1 MAVTTVDG
9 DDDHHLHLNSLP
21 LIDVRLLSNSELLSL
36 SLCSSSSSSSTTTNI
51 QFDDEDQHS
60 TPKIDASVF
69 NESAG
74 SRKQTFSRLRLRPR
88 NSSPLPPQ
96 IPSPAPVKPLDE
108 ENSQVISLLK
118 SLLNIQSHSSAAIA
132 DEEDNNND
140 SQLIPVRV
148 KFEEY
153 SNASGNGI
161 HIGPQ
166 NIPVELVTCS
176 ETKKKRGRPRK
187 ENSGSTIAS
196 DYRWSIATENGET
209 DKTVAP
215 VLNGSWQNTPI
226 GIVGSYET
234 GKRKRGR
241 PRKNDSPVIKVNE
254 NQNGINNNV
263 STVGGVSCET
273 GKQKRGRP
281 KKNAS
286 GIVKGNEINKIDRV
300 WEGESSRN
308 ISNDVVACE
317 TSKRK
322 RGRPRKDESLRG
334 YGGVKIDNKLV
345 QSSEGEA
352 PMVENVVREER
363 EDGKEMAVE
372 SRNGVVVDVV
382 PLVANVEDP
391 FWEELR
397 RTERTEKGD
406 DLLEFWR
413 GSNGE
418 W

>member
-1 MAVTTVDG
+1 MAVTTVDNHHHH
-9 DDDHHLHLNSLP
+9 HHLHLNSLP

-36 SLCSSSSSSSTTTNI
+36 SLCSSSSSSTTTTI

-60 TPKIDASVF
+60 TPKIDATVF

-96 IPSPAPVKPLDE
+96 ITSPAPVKPLDE

-132 DEEDNNND
+132 DDD

-153 SNASGNGI
+153 SNTSGNGI

-176 ETKKKRGRPRK
+176 ETKRKRGRPRK

-196 DYRWSIATENGET
+196 DYRWWIASENGET
-209 DKTVAP
+209 DKMMSTE
-215 VLNGSWQNTPI
+215 LNGSWQNTPI
-226 GIVGSYET
+226 GIVGSCET

-263 STVGGVSCET
+263 SPVGGVSCET
-273 GKQKRGRP
+273 GKRKRGRP
-281 KKNAS
+281 RKNAS
-286 GIVKGNEINKIDRV
+286 GIVKGNGINKMGMV
-300 WEGESSRN
+300 LEGESSRN

-334 YGGVKIDNKLV
+334 YGGVKSDNKLV
-345 QSSEGEA
+345 QSNESEA
-352 PMVENVVREER
+352 PKMENVVR

-372 SRNGVVVDVV
+372 SRDGVVVNVV
-382 PLVANVEDP
+382 PLAGNVEDP
-391 FWEELR
+391 FWEQLR
-397 RTERTEKGD
+397 RTERTEKED
-406 DLLEFWR
+406 ELLEFWR

>member
-1 MAVTTVDG
+1 MAVTTVDN
-9 DDDHHLHLNSLP
+9 HHHLHLHLNSLP

-36 SLCSSSSSSSTTTNI
+36 SLCCSSSSSSTTTTI

-132 DEEDNNND
+132 DDDD

-148 KFEEY
+148 KFED
-153 SNASGNGI
+153 SNTSGNGI

-166 NIPVELVTCS
+166 NIPVEFVTCS
-176 ETKKKRGRPRK
+176 ETKRKRGRPRK
-187 ENSGSTIAS
+187 ENSGSTVAS
-196 DYRWSIATENGET
+196 NYRWSMASDNGET
-209 DKTVAP
+209 DKMMAT
-215 VLNGSWQNTPI
+215 VLNGSSQNTPI
-226 GIVGSYET
+226 GIVGSCET

-241 PRKNDSPVIKVNE
+241 PRKYDSPVIKVNE

-263 STVGGVSCET
+263 SPVGGVSCET
-273 GKQKRGRP
+273 GKRKRGRP
-281 KKNAS
+281 RKNAS
-286 GIVKGNEINKIDRV
+286 GIVKGNEINKMDMV
-300 WEGESSRN
+300 LEGESARN

-334 YGGVKIDNKLV
+334 YGGVKSDNKLV
-345 QSSEGEA
+345 QSSESEA
-352 PMVENVVREER
+352 PKMETVVPEER

-372 SRNGVVVDVV
+372 STNGVVVDVV
-382 PLVANVEDP
+382 PLVPNVEDP

-397 RTERTEKGD
+397 RTERTEKGGE
-406 DLLEFWR
+406 LLEFWR

>member
-1 MAVTTVDG
+1 MAVTTVDN
-9 DDDHHLHLNSLP
+9 HHQQQHLHLNSLP

-36 SLCSSSSSSSTTTNI
+36 SLCSSSSSSTTTTI

-108 ENSQVISLLK
+108 ENSQVVSLLK
-118 SLLNIQSHSSAAIA
+118 SLLNIQSHSSTAIA
-132 DEEDNNND
+132 DDNDNDD

-153 SNASGNGI
+153 SNTIVNGI
-161 HIGPQ
+161 RIGPQ

-176 ETKKKRGRPRK
+176 KTKRKRGRPRK

-196 DYRWSIATENGET
+196 GYRWSMASDNGET
-209 DKTVAP
+209 DKMMAT
-215 VLNGSWQNTPI
+215 VLNGSSQNTPI
-226 GIVGSYET
+226 GIVGSCET

-263 STVGGVSCET
+263 SPVSGVSCET
-273 GKQKRGRP
+273 GKRKRGRP
-281 KKNAS
+281 RKNAS
-286 GIVKGNEINKIDRV
+286 DIVKGNEINKVDMV
-300 WEGESSRN
+300 LEGESSRN

-334 YGGVKIDNKLV
+334 YGGVKSDNKLV
-345 QSSEGEA
+345 QNSESEA
-352 PMVENVVREER
+352 PKMETVVREER

-397 RTERTEKGD
+397 RTERTEKGGE
-406 DLLEFWR
+406 LLEFWR
-413 GSNGE
+413 GSNGD